1 MLKSILNTLK
11 FSLKKGNSKILV
23 QKIRRRIFDNSNNV
37 VSPGILNW
45 LNKNA
50 VDFNKFAENLDPELW
65 EESKAFWHDFKKQ
78 AVTKLES
85 LPITLGGP
93 GIYPL
98 LYFIVRYSKPKT
110 VVETGVAA
118 GFSSQA
124 FLKAMSKNGQGK
136 LYSSDYPYFRI
147 KDPEQYIG
155 VLVDAEL
162 KNNWELFIK
171 GDSVNLPLIVNDV
184 DQIDIFH
191 YDSDKSYDGRE
202 NALEIIKPKMVS
214 NSLILIDDINDN
226 SHFFDTVQNKNIT
239 DYSIFKFK
247 DKYIGMIGRL

>member
-1 MLKSILNTLK
+1 MLKSILNTLR
-11 FSLKKGNSKILV
+11 FSLKKGNTKILV
-23 QKIRRRIFDNSNNV
+23 QKIKRRIFDNSNNV

-50 VDFNKFAENLDPELW
+50 VDFNKYAEDLDADLW
-65 EESKAFWHDFKKQ
+65 KESKDFWIHFKNQ
-78 AVTKLES
+78 AVEKLES

-98 LYFIVRYSKPKT
+98 LYFITRYSKPST
-110 VVETGVAA
+110 IVETGVAA

-124 FLKAMSKNGQGK
+124 FLKALDKNGAGN
-136 LYSSDYPYFRI
+136 LHSSDYPYFRI

-155 VLVDAEL
+155 VLVDDDL
-162 KNNWELFIK
+162 KKNWKLHIK
-171 GDSVNLPLIVNDV
+171 GDSVNLPLIVNEV
-184 DQIDIFH
+184 NQIDIFH

-202 NALEIIKPKMVS
+202 NALDIINPKMAE

-226 SHFFDTVQNKNIT
+226 SHFFDTVQNKNISNYT
-239 DYSIFKFK
+239 IFKFK
-247 DKYIGMIGRL
+247 DKYIGMIGSL